1 MARSADLPS
10 DTGSLEGPALDP
22 SLIEVPVALAGTPPS
37 GGSPDDPGGEPDTAE
52 GPESGTDTEPSVAAL
67 RAEILDKVAAYA
79 RRRWTPQ
86 SYVPGKTP
94 APYAGRVVD
103 EDEVVSLVD
112 ASLDFWLTS
121 GRFCRQLEKGLA
133 EFVGVTECRLVNSGS
148 SANLLA
154 FSTLTSP

>member
-1 MARSADLPS
+1 M
-10 DTGSLEGPALDP
+10 
-22 SLIEVPVALAGTPPS
+22 
-37 GGSPDDPGGEPDTAE
+37 
-52 GPESGTDTEPSVAAL
+52 AAL

-94 APYAGRVVD
+94 APYAGRVFD

-154 FSTLTSP
+154 FSTLTSPRLGDRRIRPGDELITVAAGFPTTVAPGDPTRGRAGVRRRRPGDRQRRHFDAQSRL